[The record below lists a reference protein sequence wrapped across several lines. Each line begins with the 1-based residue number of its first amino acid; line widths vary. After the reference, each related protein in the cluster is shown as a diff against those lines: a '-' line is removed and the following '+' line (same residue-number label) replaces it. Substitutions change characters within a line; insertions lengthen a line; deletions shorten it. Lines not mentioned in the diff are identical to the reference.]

1 MCSQWLVL
9 NSAINSAQ
17 AESVLLKLVSSN
29 LSAPTFMLD
38 TKYSQYIQHRID
50 QKTKPLGALGLL
62 ENVAHQ
68 LALIQSQGKE
78 AAVEHIELNK
88 PSIIIFAGDHGI
100 ADEGVSIAPSAVTQ
114 QMVLN
119 FLQGGAAIN
128 CFCTVND
135 IDITV
140 VDTGILLPVE
150 TDNPMLISQR
160 LGTRTANFANEAAMS
175 SETVE
180 QGIELGQLLINKT
193 ISSGSNLI
201 MFGEMGI
208 GNTSSASAIL
218 SALANRSATECVGL
232 GTGINS
238 EQLERKKAVVEQ
250 GVARCKGLELKE
262 VKELKDIKEVL
273 AQVGGYEIVQM
284 VGGFLGAYQTKT
296 PVLVDGFIVS
306 VAAYVATLIE
316 PNCRDYMIFAHRSEE
331 SGHQIVLELL
341 AAEPLLD
348 LGLRLGEGTGAALA
362 MPIIRAAAEFY
373 NNMASFESAG
383 VTV

>member
-1 MCSQWLVL
+1 
-9 NSAINSAQ
+9 
-17 AESVLLKLVSSN
+17 
-29 LSAPTFMLD
+29 MLD
-38 TKYSQYIQHRID
+38 TQYSQYIQHRID

-62 ENVAHQ
+62 EKVAHQ

-119 FLQGGAAIN
+119 FLSGGAAIN
-128 CFCTVND
+128 CFCAVNN

-150 TDNPMLISQR
+150 SDSDMLISQR
-160 LGTRTANFANEAAMS
+160 LGTRTNNFANEAAMS
-175 SETVE
+175 LETVE
-180 QGIELGQLLINKT
+180 RGIELGTELVSRT
-193 ISSGSNLI
+193 ISNGTNII

-218 SALANRSATECVGL
+218 SALSNRAAAECVGL
-232 GTGINS
+232 GTGINN
-238 EQLERKKAVVEQ
+238 EQLARKVAVVEQ

-262 VKELKDIKEVL
+262 LTDLTDVKGLKDIKEVL

-284 VGGFLGAYQTKT
+284 VGGFLGSYQNRT
-296 PVLVDGFIVS
+296 PILVDGFIVS

-316 PNCRDYMIFAHRSEE
+316 PSCRDYMIFAHRSEE
-331 SGHQIVLELL
+331 SGHKILLELL
-341 AAEPLLD
+341 DAEPLLD

>member
-1 MCSQWLVL
+1 
-9 NSAINSAQ
+9 
-17 AESVLLKLVSSN
+17 
-29 LSAPTFMLD
+29 MLD
-38 TKYSQYIQHRID
+38 TKYSPHIQHRID

-62 ENVAHQ
+62 EKVAHQ
-68 LALIQSQGKE
+68 LALIQSQGQGS
-78 AAVEHIELNK
+78 AVEHIKLHK

-119 FLQGGAAIN
+119 FLNGGAAIN
-128 CFCTVND
+128 CFCAVNN

-150 TDNPMLISQR
+150 SDSPMLISLR
-160 LGTRTANFANEAAMS
+160 LGTRTNNFANEAAMS
-175 SETVE
+175 LETVE
-180 QGIELGQLLINKT
+180 RGIELGTELVSRT
-193 ISSGSNLI
+193 ISNGTNII

-218 SALANRSATECVGL
+218 SALANRTAVECVGL
-232 GTGINS
+232 GTGINND
-238 EQLERKKAVVEQ
+238 QLARKVAVVEQ
-250 GVARCKGLELKE
+250 GVARCKGLELK
-262 VKELKDIKEVL
+262 DTKEVL

-284 VGGFLGAYQTKT
+284 VGAFLGAYQNRT

-306 VAAYVATLIE
+306 IAAYVATLIE

-331 SGHQIVLELL
+331 SGHKILLELL
-341 AAEPLLD
+341 DAEPLLD

-383 VTV
+383 VTVE

>member
-1 MCSQWLVL
+1 
-9 NSAINSAQ
+9 
-17 AESVLLKLVSSN
+17 
-29 LSAPTFMLD
+29 MLD
-38 TKYSQYIQHRID
+38 TQYSQYIQHRID

-62 ENVAHQ
+62 EKVAHQ

-119 FLQGGAAIN
+119 FLSGGAAIN
-128 CFCTVND
+128 CFCAVNN

-150 TDNPMLISQR
+150 SDSDMLISQR
-160 LGTRTANFANEAAMS
+160 LGTRTNNFANEAAMS
-175 SETVE
+175 LETVE
-180 QGIELGQLLINKT
+180 RGIELGTELVSRT
-193 ISSGSNLI
+193 ISNGTNII

-218 SALANRSATECVGL
+218 SALANRAAAECVGL
-232 GTGINS
+232 GTGINN
-238 EQLERKKAVVEQ
+238 EQLTRKVAVVEQ
-250 GVARCKGLELKE
+250 GVTRCKGLDATE
-262 VKELKDIKEVL
+262 VKDIKEVL

-284 VGGFLGAYQTKT
+284 VGGFLGAYQNRT

-331 SGHQIVLELL
+331 SGHKILLELL
-341 AAEPLLD
+341 RAEPLLD

-362 MPIIRAAAEFY
+362 MPIVRAAAEFY

>member
-1 MCSQWLVL
+1 
-9 NSAINSAQ
+9 
-17 AESVLLKLVSSN
+17 
-29 LSAPTFMLD
+29 MLD
-38 TKYSQYIQHRID
+38 TQYSQYIQHRID
-50 QKTKPLGALGLL
+50 KKTKPLGALGLL
-62 ENVAHQ
+62 EKVAHQ

-119 FLQGGAAIN
+119 FLSGGAAIN
-128 CFCTVND
+128 CFCAINNV
-135 IDITV
+135 DITV

-150 TDNPMLISQR
+150 SDSDMLISQR
-160 LGTRTANFANEAAMS
+160 LGTRTNNFANEAAMS
-175 SETVE
+175 LETVE
-180 QGIELGQLLINKT
+180 RGIELGTELVSRT
-193 ISSGSNLI
+193 ISNGTNII

-218 SALANRSATECVGL
+218 SALSNRSAVECVGL
-232 GTGINS
+232 GTGINN
-238 EQLERKKAVVEQ
+238 EQLARKVAVVEQ
-250 GVARCKGLELKE
+250 GVARCKGLDPKS
-262 VKELKDIKEVL
+262 VL

-284 VGGFLGAYQTKT
+284 VGAFLGAYQNRT

-331 SGHQIVLELL
+331 PGHKILLELL
-341 AAEPLLD
+341 DAEPLLD

>member
-1 MCSQWLVL
+1 
-9 NSAINSAQ
+9 
-17 AESVLLKLVSSN
+17 
-29 LSAPTFMLD
+29 MLD
-38 TKYSQYIQHRID
+38 TQYSPSIQHRID
-50 QKTKPLGALGLL
+50 QKTKPVGALGLL
-62 ENVAHQ
+62 EKVAHQ

-88 PSIIIFAGDHGI
+88 PIIIIFAGDHGV

-119 FLQGGAAIN
+119 FLSGGAAIN
-128 CFCTVND
+128 CFCAVNNV
-135 IDITV
+135 DITV
-140 VDTGILLPVE
+140 VDTGILLSVE
-150 TDNPMLISQR
+150 SDSDMLISQR
-160 LGTRTANFANEAAMS
+160 LGLRTNNFANEAAMS
-175 SETVE
+175 LQTVE
-180 QGIELGQLLINKT
+180 RGIELGTELVSRT
-193 ISSGSNLI
+193 ISNGTNII

-218 SALANRSATECVGL
+218 SALANRTAVECVGL
-232 GTGINS
+232 GTGINN
-238 EQLERKKAVVEQ
+238 EQLARKVAVVEQ
-250 GVARCKGLELKE
+250 GVARCKGIDAKE
-262 VKELKDIKEVL
+262 VKDIKEVL

-284 VGGFLGAYQTKT
+284 VGAFLGAYQNKT

-331 SGHQIVLELL
+331 SGHKILLELL
-341 AAEPLLD
+341 DAEPLLD

>member
-1 MCSQWLVL
+1 
-9 NSAINSAQ
+9 
-17 AESVLLKLVSSN
+17 
-29 LSAPTFMLD
+29 MLD
-38 TKYSQYIQHRID
+38 TQYSQYIQHRID

-62 ENVAHQ
+62 EKVAHQ

-119 FLQGGAAIN
+119 FLSDGAAIN
-128 CFCTVND
+128 CFCAVNN

-150 TDNPMLISQR
+150 SDSDMLISQR
-160 LGTRTANFANEAAMS
+160 LGTRTNNFANEAAMS
-175 SETVE
+175 LETVE
-180 QGIELGQLLINKT
+180 RGIELGTDLVSKT
-193 ISSGSNLI
+193 ISNGTNII

-218 SALANRSATECVGL
+218 SALANRAAAECVGL
-232 GTGINS
+232 GTGINN
-238 EQLERKKAVVEQ
+238 EQLARKVAVVEQ
-250 GVARCKGLELKE
+250 GVARCKGLELTDLKDI
-262 VKELKDIKEVL
+262 KGLKDIKEVL

-284 VGGFLGAYQTKT
+284 VGAFLGAYQNKT

-331 SGHQIVLELL
+331 SGHKILLELL
-341 AAEPLLD
+341 DAEPLLD

>member
-1 MCSQWLVL
+1 
-9 NSAINSAQ
+9 
-17 AESVLLKLVSSN
+17 
-29 LSAPTFMLD
+29 MLD
-38 TKYSQYIQHRID
+38 TQYSPSIQHRID

-62 ENVAHQ
+62 EKVAHQ

-88 PSIIIFAGDHGI
+88 PSIIIFAGDHGV

-119 FLQGGAAIN
+119 FLSGGAAIN
-128 CFCTVND
+128 CFCAVNN

-150 TDNPMLISQR
+150 SDSPMLISQR
-160 LGTRTANFANEAAMS
+160 LGPRTNNFANEVAMS
-175 SETVE
+175 LETVE
-180 QGIELGQLLINKT
+180 RGIELGTELVSRT
-193 ISSGSNLI
+193 ISNGTNII

-218 SALANRSATECVGL
+218 SALANRTAVECVGL
-232 GTGINS
+232 GTGINN
-238 EQLERKKAVVEQ
+238 EQLARKVAVVEQ
-250 GVARCKGLELKE
+250 GVARCKGIDAKE
-262 VKELKDIKEVL
+262 VKDTKEVL

-284 VGGFLGAYQTKT
+284 VGAFLGAYQNKT

-331 SGHQIVLELL
+331 SGHKILLELL
-341 AAEPLLD
+341 DAEPLLD

>member
-1 MCSQWLVL
+1 
-9 NSAINSAQ
+9 
-17 AESVLLKLVSSN
+17 
-29 LSAPTFMLD
+29 MLD
-38 TKYSQYIQHRID
+38 TQYSQYIQHRID

-62 ENVAHQ
+62 EKVAHQ

-119 FLQGGAAIN
+119 FLSDGAAIN
-128 CFCTVND
+128 CFCAVNN

-150 TDNPMLISQR
+150 SDSDMLISQR
-160 LGTRTANFANEAAMS
+160 LGTRTNNFANEAAMS
-175 SETVE
+175 LETVE
-180 QGIELGQLLINKT
+180 RGIELGTDLVSKT
-193 ISSGSNLI
+193 ISNGTNII

-218 SALANRSATECVGL
+218 SALANRAAAECVGL
-232 GTGINS
+232 GTGINN
-238 EQLERKKAVVEQ
+238 EQLARKVAVVEQ
-250 GVARCKGLELKE
+250 GVARCKGLDANE
-262 VKELKDIKEVL
+262 VKDIKEVL

-284 VGGFLGAYQTKT
+284 VGGFLGAYQNRT
-296 PVLVDGFIVS
+296 PILVDGFIVS

-331 SGHQIVLELL
+331 SGHKILLELL
-341 AAEPLLD
+341 DAEPLLD

>member
-1 MCSQWLVL
+1 
-9 NSAINSAQ
+9 
-17 AESVLLKLVSSN
+17 
-29 LSAPTFMLD
+29 MLD
-38 TKYSQYIQHRID
+38 TQYSQYIQHRID

-62 ENVAHQ
+62 EKVAHQ

-78 AAVEHIELNK
+78 TAVEHIELNK
-88 PSIIIFAGDHGI
+88 PRIIIFAGDHGI

-119 FLQGGAAIN
+119 FLSGGAAIN
-128 CFCTVND
+128 CFCAVNNVE
-135 IDITV
+135 ITV

-150 TDNPMLISQR
+150 SDSDMLISQR
-160 LGTRTANFANEAAMS
+160 LGTRTNNFANEAAMS
-175 SETVE
+175 LETVE
-180 QGIELGQLLINKT
+180 RGIELGTELVSRT
-193 ISSGSNLI
+193 ISNGTNII

-218 SALANRSATECVGL
+218 SALANRTADECVGL
-232 GTGINS
+232 GTGINN
-238 EQLERKKAVVEQ
+238 EQLARKVAVVKQ
-250 GVARCKGLELKE
+250 GVARCINP
-262 VKELKDIKEVL
+262 DAKEVL
-273 AQVGGYEIVQM
+273 SQVGGYEIVQM
-284 VGGFLGAYQTKT
+284 VGGFLGAYENRT

-316 PNCRDYMIFAHRSEE
+316 PSCRDYMIFAHRSEE
-331 SGHQIVLELL
+331 SGHKILLELL
-341 AAEPLLD
+341 DAEPLLD

-373 NNMASFESAG
+373 NNMASFASAG

>member
-1 MCSQWLVL
+1 
-9 NSAINSAQ
+9 
-17 AESVLLKLVSSN
+17 
-29 LSAPTFMLD
+29 MLD
-38 TKYSQYIQHRID
+38 TQYSQYIQHRID

-62 ENVAHQ
+62 EKVAHQ

-119 FLQGGAAIN
+119 FLSGGAAIN
-128 CFCTVND
+128 CFCAVNN

-150 TDNPMLISQR
+150 SDSDMLISQR
-160 LGTRTANFANEAAMS
+160 LGTRTNNFANEAAMS
-175 SETVE
+175 LETVE
-180 QGIELGQLLINKT
+180 RGIELGTELVSRT
-193 ISSGSNLI
+193 ISNGTNII

-218 SALANRSATECVGL
+218 SALANRAAAECVGL
-232 GTGINS
+232 GTGINN
-238 EQLERKKAVVEQ
+238 EQLARKVAVVEQ

-262 VKELKDIKEVL
+262 LTDLKEVL

-284 VGGFLGAYQTKT
+284 VGGFLGAYQNRT
-296 PVLVDGFIVS
+296 PILVDGFIVS

-316 PNCRDYMIFAHRSEE
+316 PSCRDYMIFAHRSEE
-331 SGHQIVLELL
+331 SGHKILLELL
-341 AAEPLLD
+341 DAEPLLD

>member
-1 MCSQWLVL
+1 
-9 NSAINSAQ
+9 
-17 AESVLLKLVSSN
+17 
-29 LSAPTFMLD
+29 MLD
-38 TKYSQYIQHRID
+38 TQYSQYIQHRID

-62 ENVAHQ
+62 EKVAHQ

-119 FLQGGAAIN
+119 FLSGGAAIN
-128 CFCTVND
+128 CFCTVNN

-150 TDNPMLISQR
+150 SDSDMLIFQR
-160 LGTRTANFANEAAMS
+160 LGTRTNNFANEAAMS
-175 SETVE
+175 LETVE
-180 QGIELGQLLINKT
+180 RGIELGTELVSRT
-193 ISSGSNLI
+193 ISNGTNII

-218 SALANRSATECVGL
+218 SALANRTAVECVGL
-232 GTGINS
+232 GTGINN
-238 EQLERKKAVVEQ
+238 EQLARKVAVVEQ
-250 GVARCKGLELKE
+250 GVARCKGLDLKE
-262 VKELKDIKEVL
+262 VKDIKEVL
-273 AQVGGYEIVQM
+273 VQVGGYEIVQM
-284 VGGFLGAYQTKT
+284 VGGFLGAYQNRT

-331 SGHQIVLELL
+331 SGHKILLELL
-341 AAEPLLD
+341 DAEPLLD

>member
-1 MCSQWLVL
+1 
-9 NSAINSAQ
+9 
-17 AESVLLKLVSSN
+17 
-29 LSAPTFMLD
+29 MLD
-38 TKYSQYIQHRID
+38 TQYSQYIQHRID

-62 ENVAHQ
+62 EKVAHQ

-78 AAVEHIELNK
+78 TAVEHIELNK
-88 PSIIIFAGDHGI
+88 PRIIIFAGDHGI

-119 FLQGGAAIN
+119 FLSGGAAIN
-128 CFCTVND
+128 CFCAVNNVE
-135 IDITV
+135 ITV

-150 TDNPMLISQR
+150 SDSDMLISQR
-160 LGTRTANFANEAAMS
+160 LGTRTNNFANEAAMS
-175 SETVE
+175 LETVE
-180 QGIELGQLLINKT
+180 RGIELGTELVSRT
-193 ISSGSNLI
+193 ISNGTNII

-218 SALANRSATECVGL
+218 SALANRTADECVGL
-232 GTGINS
+232 GTGINN
-238 EQLERKKAVVEQ
+238 EQLARKVAVVKQ
-250 GVARCKGLELKE
+250 GIARCINP
-262 VKELKDIKEVL
+262 DAKEVL
-273 AQVGGYEIVQM
+273 SQVGGYEIVQM
-284 VGGFLGAYQTKT
+284 VGGFLGAYENRT

-316 PNCRDYMIFAHRSEE
+316 PSCRDYMIFAHRSEE
-331 SGHQIVLELL
+331 SGHKILLELL
-341 AAEPLLD
+341 DAEPLLD

-373 NNMASFESAG
+373 NNMASFASAG

>member
-1 MCSQWLVL
+1 
-9 NSAINSAQ
+9 
-17 AESVLLKLVSSN
+17 
-29 LSAPTFMLD
+29 MLD
-38 TKYSQYIQHRID
+38 TQYSQYIQHRID

-62 ENVAHQ
+62 EKVAHQ

-119 FLQGGAAIN
+119 FLSGGAAIN
-128 CFCTVND
+128 CFCAVNN

-150 TDNPMLISQR
+150 SDSDMLISQR
-160 LGTRTANFANEAAMS
+160 LGTRTNNFANEAAMS
-175 SETVE
+175 LETVE
-180 QGIELGQLLINKT
+180 RGIELGTELVSRT
-193 ISSGSNLI
+193 ISNGTNII

-218 SALANRSATECVGL
+218 SALANRTAVECVGL
-232 GTGINS
+232 GTGINN
-238 EQLERKKAVVEQ
+238 EQLARKVAVVEQ
-250 GVARCKGLELKE
+250 GVARCKGLDLKE
-262 VKELKDIKEVL
+262 VKDIKEVL

-284 VGGFLGAYQTKT
+284 VGGFLGAYQNRT

-316 PNCRDYMIFAHRSEE
+316 PSCRDYMIFAHRSEE
-331 SGHQIVLELL
+331 SGHKILLELL
-341 AAEPLLD
+341 DAEPLLD

-373 NNMASFESAG
+373 NNMTSFESAG

>member
-1 MCSQWLVL
+1 
-9 NSAINSAQ
+9 
-17 AESVLLKLVSSN
+17 
-29 LSAPTFMLD
+29 MLD
-38 TKYSQYIQHRID
+38 TQYSQSIQHRID

-62 ENVAHQ
+62 EKVAHQ

-88 PSIIIFAGDHGI
+88 PSIIIFAGDHGV

-119 FLQGGAAIN
+119 FLSGGAAIN
-128 CFCTVND
+128 CFCAVNNV
-135 IDITV
+135 DITV

-150 TDNPMLISQR
+150 SDSDMLISQR
-160 LGTRTANFANEAAMS
+160 LGPRTNNFANEAAMS
-175 SETVE
+175 LETVE
-180 QGIELGQLLINKT
+180 RGIELGTELVSRT
-193 ISSGSNLI
+193 ISNGTNI
-201 MFGEMGI
+201 TMFGEMGI

-218 SALANRSATECVGL
+218 SALANRTAVECVGL
-232 GTGINS
+232 GTGINN
-238 EQLERKKAVVEQ
+238 EQLARKVAVVEQ
-250 GVARCKGLELKE
+250 GVARCKGIDAKE
-262 VKELKDIKEVL
+262 VKDIKEVL

-284 VGGFLGAYQTKT
+284 VGGFLGAYQNRT
-296 PVLVDGFIVS
+296 PILVDGFIVS

-331 SGHQIVLELL
+331 SGHKILLELL
-341 AAEPLLD
+341 DAEPLLD

>member
-1 MCSQWLVL
+1 
-9 NSAINSAQ
+9 
-17 AESVLLKLVSSN
+17 
-29 LSAPTFMLD
+29 MLD

-62 ENVAHQ
+62 EKVAHQ

-119 FLQGGAAIN
+119 FLNGGAAIN
-128 CFCTVND
+128 CFCAVSN

-140 VDTGILLPVE
+140 VDTGILLPIE
-150 TDNPMLISQR
+150 SDSPMLISQR
-160 LGTRTANFANEAAMS
+160 LGTRTNNFANEAAMS
-175 SETVE
+175 IETVE
-180 QGIELGQLLINKT
+180 RGIELGVELVSRT
-193 ISSGSNLI
+193 ISNGTNII

-218 SALANRSATECVGL
+218 SALANRTAVECVGL
-232 GTGINS
+232 GTGINN
-238 EQLERKKAVVEQ
+238 EQFARKVAVVEQ
-250 GVARCKGLELKE
+250 GVARCAGLDPKS
-262 VKELKDIKEVL
+262 IL

-284 VGGFLGAYQTKT
+284 VGAFLGAYQNRT

-306 VAAYVATLIE
+306 AAAYVATLIE

-331 SGHQIVLELL
+331 SGHKILLELL
-341 AAEPLLD
+341 DAEPLLD

>member
-1 MCSQWLVL
+1 
-9 NSAINSAQ
+9 
-17 AESVLLKLVSSN
+17 
-29 LSAPTFMLD
+29 MLD
-38 TKYSQYIQHRID
+38 TQYSQYIQHRID

-62 ENVAHQ
+62 EKVAHQ
-68 LALIQSQGKE
+68 LALIQSQGKQ

-119 FLQGGAAIN
+119 FLSGGAAIN
-128 CFCTVND
+128 CFCAVNK

-150 TDNPMLISQR
+150 SDNPMLISQR
-160 LGTRTANFANEAAMS
+160 LGTRTNNFANEAAMS
-175 SETVE
+175 LETVE
-180 QGIELGQLLINKT
+180 RGIELGAELVSRT
-193 ISSGSNLI
+193 ISNGTNII

-218 SALANRSATECVGL
+218 SALANRTAAECVGL
-232 GTGINS
+232 GTGINN
-238 EQLERKKAVVEQ
+238 EQLAHKVAVVEQ
-250 GVARCKGLELKE
+250 GVARCKGLDAKE
-262 VKELKDIKEVL
+262 VKELTDLKDIKEVL

-284 VGGFLGAYQTKT
+284 VGGFLGAYQNRT

-331 SGHQIVLELL
+331 SGHKILLELL
-341 AAEPLLD
+341 DAEPLLD

>member
-1 MCSQWLVL
+1 
-9 NSAINSAQ
+9 
-17 AESVLLKLVSSN
+17 
-29 LSAPTFMLD
+29 MLD

-62 ENVAHQ
+62 EKVAHQ

-78 AAVEHIELNK
+78 SAVEHIELNK

-119 FLQGGAAIN
+119 FLSGGAAIN
-128 CFCTVND
+128 CFCAVNN

-140 VDTGILLPVE
+140 VDTGILLPIE
-150 TDNPMLISQR
+150 SDNPMLISQR
-160 LGTRTANFANEAAMS
+160 LGTRTNNFANEAAMS
-175 SETVE
+175 IETVE
-180 QGIELGQLLINKT
+180 RGIELGAELVSRT
-193 ISSGSNLI
+193 ISNGTNII

-218 SALANRSATECVGL
+218 SALANRTAVECVGL
-232 GTGINS
+232 GTGINN
-238 EQLERKKAVVEQ
+238 EQLARKVAVVEQ
-250 GVARCKGLELKE
+250 GVARCKGLDPKS
-262 VKELKDIKEVL
+262 IL

-284 VGGFLGAYQTKT
+284 VGAFLGAYQNKT

-331 SGHQIVLELL
+331 SGHKILLELL
-341 AAEPLLD
+341 DAEPLLD

-362 MPIIRAAAEFY
+362 MPIIRAAVEFY

>member
-1 MCSQWLVL
+1 
-9 NSAINSAQ
+9 
-17 AESVLLKLVSSN
+17 
-29 LSAPTFMLD
+29 MLD
-38 TKYSQYIQHRID
+38 TQYSQYIQHRID

-62 ENVAHQ
+62 EKVAHQ

-88 PSIIIFAGDHGI
+88 PRIIIFAGDHGI

-119 FLQGGAAIN
+119 FLSGGAAIN
-128 CFCTVND
+128 CFCAVNN

-150 TDNPMLISQR
+150 SDSDMLISQR
-160 LGTRTANFANEAAMS
+160 LGTRTNNFANEAAMS
-175 SETVE
+175 LETVE
-180 QGIELGQLLINKT
+180 HGIELGTELVSRT
-193 ISSGSNLI
+193 ISNGTNII

-218 SALANRSATECVGL
+218 SALANRAAAECVGL
-232 GTGINS
+232 GTGINN
-238 EQLERKKAVVEQ
+238 EQLARKVAVVEQ
-250 GVARCKGLELKE
+250 GVARCKGLELTDLKDI
-262 VKELKDIKEVL
+262 KDIKDIKEVL

-284 VGGFLGAYQTKT
+284 VGGFLGAYQNRT
-296 PVLVDGFIVS
+296 PILVDGFIVS

-316 PNCRDYMIFAHRSEE
+316 PSCRDYMIFAHRSEE
-331 SGHQIVLELL
+331 SGHKILLELL
-341 AAEPLLD
+341 DAEPLLD

-362 MPIIRAAAEFY
+362 MPIIRAAAQFY

>member
-1 MCSQWLVL
+1 
-9 NSAINSAQ
+9 
-17 AESVLLKLVSSN
+17 
-29 LSAPTFMLD
+29 MLD
-38 TKYSQYIQHRID
+38 TQYSQYIQHRID

-62 ENVAHQ
+62 EKVAHQ

-119 FLQGGAAIN
+119 FLSDGAAIN
-128 CFCTVND
+128 CFCAVNN

-150 TDNPMLISQR
+150 SDSDMLISQR
-160 LGTRTANFANEAAMS
+160 LGTRTNNFANEAAMS
-175 SETVE
+175 LETVE
-180 QGIELGQLLINKT
+180 RGIELGTDLVSKT
-193 ISSGSNLI
+193 ISNGTNII

-218 SALANRSATECVGL
+218 SALANRAAAECVGL
-232 GTGINS
+232 GTGINN
-238 EQLERKKAVVEQ
+238 EQLARKVAVVEQ
-250 GVARCKGLELKE
+250 GVARCKGLELTDLKDI
-262 VKELKDIKEVL
+262 KGLKDIKEVL

-284 VGGFLGAYQTKT
+284 VGAFLGAYQNKT

-316 PNCRDYMIFAHRSEE
+316 PSCRDYMIFAHRSEE
-331 SGHQIVLELL
+331 SGHKILLELL
-341 AAEPLLD
+341 DAEPLLD

>member
-1 MCSQWLVL
+1 
-9 NSAINSAQ
+9 
-17 AESVLLKLVSSN
+17 
-29 LSAPTFMLD
+29 MLD

-62 ENVAHQ
+62 EKVAHQ

-78 AAVEHIELNK
+78 SAVEHIELHK

-119 FLQGGAAIN
+119 FLSGGAAIN
-128 CFCTVND
+128 CFCAVNN

-140 VDTGILLPVE
+140 VDTGILLPIE
-150 TDNPMLISQR
+150 SDNPMLISQR
-160 LGTRTANFANEAAMS
+160 LGRRTNNFANEAAMS
-175 SETVE
+175 IETVE
-180 QGIELGQLLINKT
+180 RGIELGAELVSRS
-193 ISSGSNLI
+193 ISNGTNII

-218 SALANRSATECVGL
+218 SALTNRTAAECVGL
-232 GTGINS
+232 GTGINN
-238 EQLERKKAVVEQ
+238 EQLAHKVAVVEQ
-250 GVARCKGLELKE
+250 GVARCKGLDPKS
-262 VKELKDIKEVL
+262 VL

-284 VGGFLGAYQTKT
+284 VGGFLGAYQNRT

-331 SGHQIVLELL
+331 SGHKILLELL
-341 AAEPLLD
+341 DAEPLLD

>member
-1 MCSQWLVL
+1 
-9 NSAINSAQ
+9 
-17 AESVLLKLVSSN
+17 
-29 LSAPTFMLD
+29 MLD
-38 TKYSQYIQHRID
+38 TQYSQYIQHRID

-62 ENVAHQ
+62 EKVAHQ

-119 FLQGGAAIN
+119 FLSGGAAIN
-128 CFCTVND
+128 CFCTVNS

-150 TDNPMLISQR
+150 SDSDMLISQR
-160 LGTRTANFANEAAMS
+160 LGTRTNNFANEAAMS
-175 SETVE
+175 LETVE
-180 QGIELGQLLINKT
+180 RGIELGTELVSRT
-193 ISSGSNLI
+193 ISNGTNII

-218 SALANRSATECVGL
+218 SALANRTAVECVGL
-232 GTGINS
+232 GTGINN
-238 EQLERKKAVVEQ
+238 EQLARKVAVVEQ

-262 VKELKDIKEVL
+262 LTDLKDIKEVL
-273 AQVGGYEIVQM
+273 VQVGGYEIVQM
-284 VGGFLGAYQTKT
+284 VGGFLGAYQNRT

-331 SGHQIVLELL
+331 SGHKILLELL
-341 AAEPLLD
+341 DAEPLLD

>member
-1 MCSQWLVL
+1 
-9 NSAINSAQ
+9 
-17 AESVLLKLVSSN
+17 
-29 LSAPTFMLD
+29 MLD
-38 TKYSQYIQHRID
+38 TQYSQYIQHRID

-62 ENVAHQ
+62 EKVAHQ

-88 PSIIIFAGDHGI
+88 PRIIIFAGDHGI

-119 FLQGGAAIN
+119 FLSGGAAIN
-128 CFCTVND
+128 CFCAVNN

-150 TDNPMLISQR
+150 SDSDMLISQR
-160 LGTRTANFANEAAMS
+160 LGTRTNNFANEAAMS
-175 SETVE
+175 LETVE
-180 QGIELGQLLINKT
+180 HGIELGTELVSRT
-193 ISSGSNLI
+193 ISNGTNII

-218 SALANRSATECVGL
+218 SALANRAAAECVGL
-232 GTGINS
+232 GTGINN
-238 EQLERKKAVVEQ
+238 EQLARKVAVVEQ
-250 GVARCKGLELKE
+250 GVARCKGLELTD
-262 VKELKDIKEVL
+262 LKDIKGLKDLKDLKEVL

-284 VGGFLGAYQTKT
+284 VGGFLGAYQNRT

-316 PNCRDYMIFAHRSEE
+316 PSCRDYMIFAHRSEE
-331 SGHQIVLELL
+331 SGHKILLELL
-341 AAEPLLD
+341 DAEPLLD

>member
-1 MCSQWLVL
+1 
-9 NSAINSAQ
+9 
-17 AESVLLKLVSSN
+17 
-29 LSAPTFMLD
+29 MLD
-38 TKYSQYIQHRID
+38 TQYSQYIQHRID

-62 ENVAHQ
+62 EKVAHQ

-78 AAVEHIELNK
+78 ATVEYIELNK

-119 FLQGGAAIN
+119 FLSGGAAIN
-128 CFCTVND
+128 CFCAVNN

-150 TDNPMLISQR
+150 SDSDMLISQR
-160 LGTRTANFANEAAMS
+160 LGTRTNNFANEAAMS
-175 SETVE
+175 LETVE
-180 QGIELGQLLINKT
+180 RGIELGAELVSRT
-193 ISSGSNLI
+193 ISNGTNII

-218 SALANRSATECVGL
+218 SALANRAASECVGL
-232 GTGINS
+232 GTGIND
-238 EQLERKKAVVEQ
+238 EQLARKVAVVEQ
-250 GVARCKGLELKE
+250 GVARCKGIEPKDVKE

-284 VGGFLGAYQTKT
+284 VGAFLGAYQNKT

-331 SGHQIVLELL
+331 SGHKILLELL
-341 AAEPLLD
+341 DAEPLLD

>member
-1 MCSQWLVL
+1 
-9 NSAINSAQ
+9 
-17 AESVLLKLVSSN
+17 
-29 LSAPTFMLD
+29 MLD
-38 TKYSQYIQHRID
+38 TKYSQQIQHRID

-62 ENVAHQ
+62 EKVAFQ
-68 LALIQSQGKE
+68 LALMQSQGQE
-78 AAVEHIELNK
+78 SAAEYIELNK

-119 FLQGGAAIN
+119 FLNGGAAIN
-128 CFCTVND
+128 CFCALNN

-150 TDNPMLISQR
+150 ADSPMLVSQR
-160 LGTRTANFANEAAMS
+160 LGTRTNNFANEPAMS
-175 SETVE
+175 LETVE
-180 QGIELGQLLINKT
+180 RGIELGAELVSRT
-193 ISSGSNLI
+193 ISNGTNII

-218 SALANRSATECVGL
+218 SALANRTAAECVGL
-232 GTGINS
+232 GTGIDR
-238 EQLERKKAVVEQ
+238 EQLARKVALVEQ
-250 GVARCKGLELKE
+250 GVARCKGLDPKS
-262 VKELKDIKEVL
+262 VL

-284 VGGFLGAYQTKT
+284 VGGFLGAYHNRT

-316 PNCRDYMIFAHRSEE
+316 PSCRDYMIFAHRSEE
-331 SGHQIVLELL
+331 SGHKILLELL
-341 AAEPLLD
+341 DAEPLLD

-362 MPIIRAAAEFY
+362 MPILRAAAEFY